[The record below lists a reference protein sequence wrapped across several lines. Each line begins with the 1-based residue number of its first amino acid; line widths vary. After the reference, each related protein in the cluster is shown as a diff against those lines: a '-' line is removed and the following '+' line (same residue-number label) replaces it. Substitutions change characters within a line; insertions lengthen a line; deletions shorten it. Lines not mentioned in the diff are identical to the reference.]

1 MEQRDLGTFRERIAR
16 NRRNSLLLIAAFL
29 AFITVFGYIIGWA
42 WLGDPVRAIAGLV
55 FALVIGGVA
64 GLISYYGGDKMV
76 LAASRAREIT
86 HDDAP
91 VLFNVVEE
99 MSIAAGLP
107 MPKVYIVDDS
117 APNAFATGRDPQHAV
132 VAVTSGLL
140 EKLDR
145 DELQGVIAPEM
156 SHVANF
162 DIRYAMLVGVLVG
175 TTVLISDFFL
185 RGLWFSGGGRGRGGG
200 GGRRGG
206 GDGGGQ
212 IQLIMMAIAIVLAIL
227 APLFARLLQ
236 LSISRQRE
244 FLADATAVR
253 LTRNPKGLADAL
265 QKISGDNEVLE
276 VANRATAHLYI
287 ANPIKKFEKR
297 SKGLFSTHPPIEER
311 IQILRA
317 IEAGGVAE
325 TTGQTSTETP

>member
-1 MEQRDLGTFRERIAR
+1 MEGRDQGTFRERIAR

-29 AFITVFGYIIGWA
+29 GFITIFGYIIGFA
-42 WLGDPVRAIAGLV
+42 LLGDPTRALFGLAL
-55 FALVIGGVA
+55 ALVVGVVS
-64 GLISYYGGDKMV
+64 GLISYFAGDKMV
-76 LAASRAREIT
+76 LAASRATEIT

-99 MSIAAGLP
+99 MSIASGLP

-117 APNAFATGRDPQHAV
+117 APNAFATGRDPDHAT

-145 DELQGVIAPEM
+145 DELQGVMAHEM

-162 DIRYAMLVGVLVG
+162 DIRYSMLVGILVG

-185 RGLWFSGGGRGRGGG
+185 RGLWFSGGRG

-206 GDGGGQ
+206 DGGGGQLQ
-212 IQLIMMAIAIVLAIL
+212 IIMILIAVVLAIL

-265 QKISGDNEVLE
+265 QKIGGDREVLE

-311 IQILRA
+311 VKILRA
-317 IEAGGVAE
+317 LEAGGVAE
-325 TTGQTSTETP
+325 TSGQTSTETT

>member
-1 MEQRDLGTFRERIAR
+1 MSESPYEGTFRERISR
-16 NRRNSLLLIAAFL
+16 NKRNSLFLIVVFL
-29 AFITVFGYIIGWA
+29 AFVAVFGYVIGWA
-42 WLGDPVRAIAGLV
+42 WIGDPVGAIFGLV
-55 FALVIGGVA
+55 LAFVVGTIS
-64 GLISYYGGDKMV
+64 GLATYYGGDRLV

-99 MSIAAGLP
+99 MAIAAGLP
-107 MPKVYIVDDS
+107 MPKVYIIEDS
-117 APNAFATGRDPQHAV
+117 APNAFATGRDPDHAS

-140 EKLDR
+140 KKLNR
-145 DELQGVIAPEM
+145 DELQGVIAHEM
-156 SHVANF
+156 SHVGNF

-200 GGRRGG
+200 GGGG
-206 GDGGGQ
+206 GGGGYA
-212 IQLIMMAIAIVLAIL
+212 QLIMIAIAIVLAIL

-244 FLADATAVR
+244 YLADASAVR

-265 QKISGDNEVLE
+265 QKISGDREVLE
-276 VANRATAHLYI
+276 AANRATAHLYI
-287 ANPIKKFEKR
+287 VNPVKGFEKR
-297 SKGLFSTHPPIEER
+297 AKGLFSTHPPIEER
-311 IQILRA
+311 IQILRS
-317 IEAGGVAE
+317 IETGGIPQTAG
-325 TTGQTSTETP
+325 

>member
-1 MEQRDLGTFRERIAR
+1 MDQRDQGTFRERIAR
-16 NRRNSLLLIAAFL
+16 NRRNSLLLIAGFL
-29 AFITVFGYIIGWA
+29 AFVTIFGYIIGFA
-42 WLGDPVRAIAGLV
+42 WIGDPVGAI
-55 FALVIGGVA
+55 FGVA
-64 GLISYYGGDKMV
+64 LALIVGTISGFATYYGGDKMV
-76 LAASRAREIT
+76 LAASRAKEVT

-99 MSIAAGLP
+99 MTIAAGLP
-107 MPKVYIVDDS
+107 MPKVYIVDDT
-117 APNAFATGRDPQHAV
+117 APNAFATGRDPDHAS
-132 VAVTSGLL
+132 VAVTKGLL

-145 DELQGVIAPEM
+145 DELQGVIAHEM

-162 DIRYAMLVGVLVG
+162 DIRYSMLVGILVG

-185 RGLWFSGGGRGRGGG
+185 RGLWFGGGGRG

-206 GDGGGQ
+206 DGGGQ
-212 IQLIMMAIAIVLAIL
+212 LQIIMLLVAIVLAIL

-265 QKISGDNEVLE
+265 QKISGDREVLE
-276 VANRATAHLYI
+276 AANRATAHLYKV
-287 ANPIKKFEKR
+287 NPIKKFEKR

-311 IQILRA
+311 IKILRA

-325 TTGQTSTETP
+325 TSGQTSTENP

>member
-1 MEQRDLGTFRERIAR
+1 MDQGTFRERIAR
-16 NRRNSLLLIAAFL
+16 NRRNSLLLIAVFL
-29 AFITVFGYIIGWA
+29 AFITVFGYVIGFA
-42 WLGDPVRAIAGLV
+42 LLGDPTRALFGLAL
-55 FALVIGGVA
+55 ALVVGVVA
-64 GLISYYGGDKMV
+64 GLISYFAGDKMV
-76 LAASRAREIT
+76 LAASRAKEVT

-99 MSIAAGLP
+99 MSIASGLP
-107 MPKVYIVDDS
+107 MPKVYIVDDT
-117 APNAFATGRDPQHAV
+117 APNAFATGRDPEHAT
-132 VAVTSGLL
+132 VAVTTGLL

-145 DELQGVIAPEM
+145 DELQGVIAHEM

-162 DIRYAMLVGVLVG
+162 DIRYSMLVGILVG

-185 RGLWFSGGGRGRGGG
+185 RGLWFGGGGRG

-206 GDGGGQ
+206 DGGGGQLQ
-212 IQLIMMAIAIVLAIL
+212 IIMLLVAVVLAIL

-265 QKISGDNEVLE
+265 QKISGDREVLE

-287 ANPIKKFEKR
+287 VNPIKKFEKR

-311 IQILRA
+311 IKILRA
-317 IEAGGVAE
+317 LESGGVAE
-325 TTGQTSTETP
+325 TSSQASTETS

>member
-1 MEQRDLGTFRERIAR
+1 MDQRDQGTFRERIAR

-29 AFITVFGYIIGWA
+29 AFITAFGYIIGFA
-42 WLGDPVRAIAGLV
+42 LLGDPRRALFGL
-55 FALVIGGVA
+55 ALALIVGVVC
-64 GLISYYGGDKMV
+64 GLISYFAGDKMV

-99 MSIAAGLP
+99 MSIASGLR
-107 MPKVYIVDDS
+107 MPKVYIVDDT
-117 APNAFATGRDPQHAV
+117 APNAFATGRDPEHAT

-140 EKLDR
+140 DKLDR
-145 DELQGVIAPEM
+145 DELQGVMAHEM

-162 DIRYAMLVGVLVG
+162 DIRYSMLVGILVG

-185 RGLWFSGGGRGRGGG
+185 RGLWFGGGGRG

-206 GDGGGQ
+206 DGGGQ
-212 IQLIMMAIAIVLAIL
+212 LQIIMLLVAIVLAIL

-265 QKISGDNEVLE
+265 QKISGDREVLE

-287 ANPIKKFEKR
+287 VNPIKRFEKR

-311 IQILRA
+311 IKILRA
-317 IEAGGVAE
+317 LESGGVAE
-325 TTGQTSTETP
+325 TSGQTSTEIP

>member
-1 MEQRDLGTFRERIAR
+1 MSESPYEGTFRERIAV

-29 AFITVFGYIIGWA
+29 AFVAVFGYVIGWA
-42 WLGDPVRAIAGLV
+42 WIGDPVGAIFGLV
-55 FALVIGGVA
+55 LAFVIGVIS
-64 GLISYYGGDKMV
+64 GLATYYGGASLV
-76 LAASRAREIT
+76 LATSRAREIT

-99 MSIAAGLP
+99 MTIAAGLP
-107 MPKVYIVDDS
+107 MPKVYIIEDS
-117 APNAFATGRDPQHAV
+117 APNAFATGRDPDHAS

-140 EKLDR
+140 EKLNR
-145 DELQGVIAPEM
+145 DELQGVIAHEM
-156 SHVANF
+156 SHVGNF

-185 RGLWFSGGGRGRGGG
+185 RGLWFGGGRG

-206 GDGGGQ
+206 DGGGQ
-212 IQLIMMAIAIVLAIL
+212 LQIIMILIAIVLAIL

-265 QKISGDNEVLE
+265 EKISGDREVLE
-276 VANRATAHLYI
+276 AANRATAHLYI
-287 ANPIKKFEKR
+287 VNPIKRFEKR

-311 IQILRA
+311 IMILRA
-317 IEAGGVAE
+317 MESGGVAE
-325 TTGQTSTETP
+325 TSGQTSTETP

>member
-1 MEQRDLGTFRERIAR
+1 MDQRDQGTFRERIAR

-29 AFITVFGYIIGWA
+29 AFVTIFGYIIGFA
-42 WLGDPVRAIAGLV
+42 WLGDPTRALFGLALALVVGVVSGLV
-55 FALVIGGVA
+55 SYFA
-64 GLISYYGGDKMV
+64 GDKMV

-99 MSIAAGLP
+99 MALAAGVP
-107 MPKVYIVDDS
+107 MPKVYIIEDS
-117 APNAFATGRDPQHAV
+117 APNAFATGRDPEHAS

-145 DELQGVIAPEM
+145 DELQGVIAHEM
-156 SHVANF
+156 SHVGNF

-185 RGLWFSGGGRGRGGG
+185 RGLWFGGGGRGGWRGGG
-200 GGRRGG
+200 GGY
-206 GDGGGQ
+206 
-212 IQLIMMAIAIVLAIL
+212 IQLIMLVVAIVLAIL

-244 FLADATAVR
+244 YLADASAVR

-265 QKISGDNEVLE
+265 QKISGDREVLE
-276 VANRATAHLYI
+276 AANRATAHLYI
-287 ANPIKKFEKR
+287 VNPVKSFEKR
-297 SKGLFSTHPPIEER
+297 AKGLFSTHPPIGER
-311 IQILRA
+311 IEILRSM
-317 IEAGGVAE
+317 ETGGVA
-325 TTGQTSTETP
+325 QTAG